1 MQKISMDYKETLN
14 RLKTDLY
21 TRLEKHSKRIKHVEG
36 VASCMKAFSK
46 KYDLNIEKAQII
58 AYLHDLTKY
67 DSIAYH
73 LKNIE
78 QDYKDTFANDPN
90 YLHALSAAYVGKT
103 YYQIDDPSIL
113 NAVMYHCTGYKD
125 LDVYGKLLII
135 SDICEPNRP
144 YEDAKDIYEL
154 AFNNLEEAYQR
165 SIRIKYTSHLLHND
179 QIHPWFETQI
189 FNEKG
194 NI

>member
-1 MQKISMDYKETLN
+1 MDYKETLIK
-14 RLKTDLY
+14 LKTDLY
-21 TRLEKHSKRIKHVEG
+21 TRLEKYSKRIKHVEG
-36 VASCMKAFSK
+36 VASCMMAFSK

-67 DSIAYH
+67 ESIAYH
-73 LKNIE
+73 LRNIE
-78 QDYKDTFANDPN
+78 QEYKDTFNNDPY
-90 YLHALSAAYVGKT
+90 YLHALSAAYVGKM
-103 YYQIDDPSIL
+103 YYQINDPSIL
-113 NAVMYHCTGYKD
+113 NAVMYHCTGYKN

-144 YEDAKDIYEL
+144 YDDAKDIYEL